1 MATAKNKHQ
10 ATSPRPRKN
19 SNPGKEAAHPSPP
32 GGRARQMAAPLQ
44 GPGIYTV
51 KLNSIP
57 GLRVIQSQGDSLQVD
72 ESISDQLYSCYLQYC
87 KVNKLKPIELRIGE
101 EAKRVNSI
109 YNEMESLVKKV
120 SKKIHINID
129 KTESG
134 QYYFTAYYF
143 LQNTNT
149 IWAFPLEFLKLLS
162 EEYPSLGEVAIP
174 FFSKALYQIG
184 FSDFNNNG
192 HLEYLIMEYDNQMD
206 MFGEEEMD
214 IEARMLSAEQMKN
227 YLPGGDAQDYL
238 NRLRHPKRMNIRD
251 RLNRLRPKQDKFKFL
266 KNWML
271 EGLKLYE
278 DPNWININSFD
289 YRHETINDYG
299 NDYADRVEADR
310 IYTIVWTIDDFI
322 WDQYEEGIN
331 MDIGEFGVV
340 EPIGFHLIN
349 QKQNKPLQMNTW
361 FNEWITWFD
370 RGMVAICK
378 YLEDKKKNERHNQ
391 GIIIPV

>member
-1 MATAKNKHQ
+1 MAAKEKHK
-10 ATSPRPRKN
+10 AASPRPRKN
-19 SNPGKEAAHPSPP
+19 INPGQGAAYPSPP
-32 GGRARQMAAPLQ
+32 EGRARPMAAPLQ

-51 KLNSIP
+51 KLSSIP
-57 GLRVIQSQGDSLQVD
+57 GLRVSLNQGEDMQVV
-72 ESISDQLYSCYLQYC
+72 ECISDQLYECYLQYC
-87 KVNKLKPIELRIGE
+87 KINKHKPVELRTGE
-101 EAKRVNSI
+101 EAERIRSI
-109 YNEMESLVKKV
+109 FSAMETLVKKV
-120 SKKIHINID
+120 SSKINLNID
-129 KTESG
+129 KNAEG
-134 QYYFTAYYF
+134 NYYFTAYYF
-143 LQNTNT
+143 LINSDTL
-149 IWAFPLEFLKLLS
+149 WAFPLEFLKQLS

-192 HLEYLIMEYDNQMD
+192 HLEYLIAEYDNQMD
-206 MFGEEEMD
+206 MFGDEMD

-278 DPNWININSFD
+278 SPDWININSFD
-289 YRHETINDYG
+289 YVHETDNGYSDNDYS
-299 NDYADRVEADR
+299 DRVEADR
-310 IYTIVWTIDDFI
+310 IYTIAWTIDDFI
-322 WDQYEEGIN
+322 WDQYKEGIN
-331 MDIGEFGVV
+331 MDIGDFGVV